1 MKDRAGVFEGGG
13 LIPQCTLCFIS
24 LKNSNY
30 LENKSQ
36 VFERSDC
43 TSTVHSDLYYNKLV
57 I

>member
-43 TSTVHSDLYYNKLV
+43 TSIVHSDLYYNKLV